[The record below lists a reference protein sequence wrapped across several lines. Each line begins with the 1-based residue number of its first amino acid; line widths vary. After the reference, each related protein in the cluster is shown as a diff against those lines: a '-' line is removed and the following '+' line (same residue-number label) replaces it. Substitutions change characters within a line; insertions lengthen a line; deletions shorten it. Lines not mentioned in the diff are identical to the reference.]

1 VQNNVDD
8 DDDESSL
15 SSWTLSDDCDEYLS
29 LGSGLKSFTFKVLF
43 NDIHPFRALAG
54 PCTLSKHFIKALYP
68 STLSKHLKHL
78 PAR

>member
-15 SSWTLSDDCDEYLS
+15 WSWTPSDDCDEYLS
-29 LGSGLKSFTFKVLF
+29 LGSCLSLSRFCSMIYTPSGPLQGL
-43 NDIHPFRALAG
+43 ALY
-54 PCTLSKHFIKALYP
+54 PSTLSKHFIKALYLQALE
-68 STLSKHLKHL
+68 T